1 MRVSYSDRKN
11 LLGEPVMGIK
21 ELAIAVIS
29 INIHLQFDASFL
41 LLISFTNQSPQRRG
55 NDISNS
61 HQVGNQL

>member
-1 MRVSYSDRKN
+1 M
-11 LLGEPVMGIK
+11 GEPVMGIK